1 MILQL
6 FIRPAPGIA
15 LGHFDLFFALIYQN
29 IHIVLDEPRDF
40 WGARPGGLHRFDSL
54 CNPSRGVRRADSEPS
69 VCVIHRIQISCSVLK
84 PEATGPPRFIAG
96 SAHQRRSPVLPV
108 IFFVSG
114 EKSFDERI
122 ADFWL

>member
-40 WGARPGGLHRFDSL
+40 WGPRPGGLHRFDSL
-54 CNPSRGVRRADSEPS
+54 LQSIPRRVAPIRNP
-69 VCVIHRIQISCSVLK
+69 L
-84 PEATGPPRFIAG
+84 
-96 SAHQRRSPVLPV
+96 SASSIGFRLAAAS
-108 IFFVSG
+108 
-114 EKSFDERI
+114 
-122 ADFWL
+122 